1 MKTELGDIKLL
12 RLKSSYDD
20 LPDYRVIS
28 NDWANGLTGG
38 VWANAPRGDWTAS
51 LHIYRTACDSITA
64 HCTDRT
70 RKAAIERAVRMLKAG
85 LE

>member
-1 MKTELGDIKLL
+1 MKIELGEIKLIRREGSL
-12 RLKSSYDD
+12 HD
-20 LPDYRVIS
+20 LPDYLVTS
-28 NDWANGLTGG
+28 DFGLSGD

-51 LHIYRTACDSITA
+51 LYIYRTQCDSITA

-70 RKAAIERAVRMLKAG
+70 RKAVIERAVRMLKAG